1 MVWKIKDGQ
10 TIIEPVSLDELK
22 THLRV
27 DNELED
33 LLIPSL
39 GVTARQYIEKLTDQI
54 LIEQSVLVYFDKFPL
69 LTDCLELPIYP
80 IKSITHIKYLA
91 EAETVLTNLTT
102 WEVEKYRAD
111 LISRKA
117 RIAPISTESFPTALS
132 EINAVE
138 IELVAGFGDATKVP
152 DIFKTAIKLIVGEMY
167 EHRQNRVH
175 KLPTTVMNLLKREMD
190 FTFA

>member
-10 TIIEPVSLDELK
+10 TIVEPVTLDELK
-22 THLRV
+22 IHLRV
-27 DNELED
+27 DNELEND
-33 LLIPSL
+33 LIASL

-69 LTDCLELPIYP
+69 LTDCLELPVYP
-80 IKSITHIKYLA
+80 IKSITHIKYNGEVENAL
-91 EAETVLTNLTT
+91 ENPLT
-102 WEVEKYRAD
+102 WESSKYRAD

-117 RIAPISTESFPTALS
+117 RIAPISTESFPTAKFEL
-132 EINAVE
+132 NAVE
-138 IELVAGFGDATKVP
+138 IELIAGFGDATKVP

-190 FTFA
+190 FSFA